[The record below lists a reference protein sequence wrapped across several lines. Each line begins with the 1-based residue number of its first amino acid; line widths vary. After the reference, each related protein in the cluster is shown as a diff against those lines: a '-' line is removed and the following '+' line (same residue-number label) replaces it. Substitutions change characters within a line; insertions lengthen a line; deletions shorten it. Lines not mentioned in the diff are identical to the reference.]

1 MILLC
6 EDFLTTTIII
16 TTVTIISKNSKLLG
30 WILVAVIDAFLF
42 SSQGLYQGGFG
53 YHLAI
58 SGKSFA
64 ALCDHFP
71 EYLPKVM
78 YAM

>member
-1 MILLC
+1 MC
-6 EDFLTTTIII
+6 TIMDY
-16 TTVTIISKNSKLLG
+16 ISKLAG
-30 WILVAVIDAFLF
+30 WIWVAVVHAFLF
-42 SSQGLYQGGFG
+42 SSQGLYQGGFS

-71 EYLPKVM
+71 EHLPKVM
-78 YAM
+78 YVMQSQQGYSDSGLR